1 MTYQEIQNLFN
12 SKTIKQGKFYKITY
26 ITTDQASGYSKT
38 TTTKTRFVNYYNIKS
53 VKASGKT
60 PMVKPYET
68 TIIPHILT
76 YNTNKGDYYL
86 HCYIAPN
93 TKSKCVYKDN
103 NGNEIDKA
111 TYQAMVKPSQYKPT
125 IVFTKKVQDII
136 SIG

>member
-1 MTYQEIQNLFN
+1 MTLQEIQNLFN
-12 SKTIKQGKFYKITY
+12 SKTIKKGKFYTITY
-26 ITTDQASGYSKT
+26 VSVDPKSGYTKT

-76 YNTNKGDYYL
+76 YNTNTNQYYL

-93 TKSKCVYKDN
+93 TKTISTYKDN
-103 NGNEIDKA
+103 NGKDIDKA
-111 TYQAMVKPSQYKPT
+111 TYQAMVKPSNGRPN
-125 IVFTKKVQDII
+125 IVYTKKVQDII